1 MNAFFCPL
9 NGGFYFAK
17 IRGFKV
23 TDYSSLRRKNL
34 HFLPVFSVRSD
45 RCLPWKKR
53 SKLKCFTLNPVPEL
67 RAIELARIAEV
78 SSRGRDCS

>member
-23 TDYSSLRRKNL
+23 TDYKADGDLFQL
-34 HFLPVFSVRSD
+34 
-45 RCLPWKKR
+45 
-53 SKLKCFTLNPVPEL
+53 
-67 RAIELARIAEV
+67 
-78 SSRGRDCS
+78 